1 MFKYTR
7 YLLSTSKKIASLQ
20 NSYSNI
26 TPKILELVDRRLL
39 SIPNHPLTITKEL
52 ISDYFNK
59 QQPTQAIP
67 SKIPKYKVI
76 IYNIYR

>member
-1 MFKYTR
+1 MFKYTK
-7 YLLSTSKKIASLQ
+7 YLLSTSKKIESLQ

-52 ISDYFNK
+52 ISDYFRK
-59 QQPTQAIP
+59 QQPTSAIP
-67 SKIPKYKVI
+67 LKTPKYKVTK
-76 IYNIYR
+76 